1 MGKITSLQVY
11 MFFAQFLFSSTIGF
25 FISPLVKHAGY
36 MSWVS
41 VILGSLIGL
50 LIAYLTYRLC
60 LRRPTHFLG
69 QYGKDI
75 LGRWIHYPLFLIVIF
90 VNLFSAAFI
99 TRQFIDFVVQI
110 YLPGTPDWPVAI
122 LFGFCVARGVRSGP
136 VALFQSAQGVF
147 FLSILSVLAFPLFAS
162 KEINIDMA
170 VALITAGQP
179 AGIWNGTMIVIAL
192 FSEMAFIV
200 YLFPYFVG
208 TDKLMKSLMGATA
221 TAVVVILAVQLV
233 CLLLFGSELT
243 ANLTYPTLEMIRYVH
258 AGIFLENL
266 DPLLIVF
273 WLFSIFLKISLFLL
287 ISVKGFAHLVGM
299 NDHKPFSY
307 IMSVAMVIMS
317 INMFKSTAHLED
329 VTNRSETAF
338 LLFTGVT
345 PVLYYLVDRIRF
357 GKLKKNTNQPETD
370 S

>member
-1 MGKITSLQVY
+1 M
-11 MFFAQFLFSSTIGF
+11 
-25 FISPLVKHAGY
+25 P
-36 MSWVS
+36 
-41 VILGSLIGL
+41 VIHEI
-50 LIAYLTYRLC
+50 
-60 LRRPTHFLG
+60 
-69 QYGKDI
+69 
-75 LGRWIHYPLFLIVIF
+75 
-90 VNLFSAAFI
+90 
-99 TRQFIDFVVQI
+99 
-110 YLPGTPDWPVAI
+110 
-122 LFGFCVARGVRSGP
+122 
-136 VALFQSAQGVF
+136 
-147 FLSILSVLAFPLFAS
+147 SVLAFPLFAS
-162 KEINIDMA
+162 KEMNIDMA
-170 VALITAGQP
+170 VALVTAGQP
-179 AGIWNGTMIVIAL
+179 AGIWNGTMIVVAL

-221 TAVVVILAVQLV
+221 TAVVLILAVLLG

-243 ANLTYPTLEMIRYVH
+243 ANLTYPTLELIRYIH
-258 AGIFLENL
+258 AGVFLENL
-266 DPLLIVF
+266 DPLLIIF

-287 ISVKGFAHLVGM
+287 ISVKGFAHLVGL

-307 IMSVAMVIMS
+307 IMSVAMVVMS

-357 GKLKKNTNQPETD
+357 GKLKKNTNQPDTD